1 MITSLKKINRF
12 VADPVYQPMFLRDAP
27 RPTTCEQ
34 ISERFG
40 FARALERIPHH
51 RFDQIQHS
59 DCDAPVGFD
68 PISQVSS
75 ELGLEDCGSLT
86 FPRHRLSLAVIQ
98 LRLPLLFLRVRLGA
112 TPPSNVVRSVAT
124 AAGGRSR

>member
-40 FARALERIPHH
+40 LARALERIPHH
-51 RFDQIQHS
+51 GFDQIQHS
-59 DCDAPVGFD
+59 DCGAPVGFD
-68 PISQVSS
+68 PISQVFS
-75 ELGLEDCGSLT
+75 ELGLEDGGPLT
-86 FPRHRLSLAVIQ
+86 FPWHRVSLAGIQ
-98 LRLPLLFLRVRLGA
+98 LR
-112 TPPSNVVRSVAT
+112 
-124 AAGGRSR
+124 